1 MSDGVESSPEV
12 KSSQVDEV
20 ALQRFSM
27 SLPPMQNDAL
37 NAMSRSTGLSKVELI
52 RHAVALLNVAV
63 SARKRGLNLALTN
76 DDNDVVGHIV
86 STV

>member
-1 MSDGVESSPEV
+1 MA
-12 KSSQVDEV
+12 DEIKPDD
-20 ALQRFSM
+20 AGLQRFSL

-37 NAMSRSTGLSKVELI
+37 NAMSKSTGLSKNELI

-63 SARKRGLNLALTN
+63 GARKRGLSLALTN
-76 DDNDVVGHIV
+76 EDNDVVGHIV